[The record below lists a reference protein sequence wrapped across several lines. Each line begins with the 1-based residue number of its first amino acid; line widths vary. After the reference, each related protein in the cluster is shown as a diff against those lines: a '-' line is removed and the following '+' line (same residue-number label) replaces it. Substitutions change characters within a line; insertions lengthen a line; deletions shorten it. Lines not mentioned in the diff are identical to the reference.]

1 MDTSI
6 LAGFVDLNMILP
18 NLAIGWQ
25 LEAAKARRIADLYKR
40 LSDPADR
47 KEHSDTLT
55 PEGRAWI
62 TRADW
67 LEKRVAAAREGYVF
81 CDLADTEF
89 NDSKWAE
96 LITHARVQGRLV
108 EAWPLISPDGAGLTA
123 EARLGRD
130 PAPFGADLAGFKP
143 DLSWTR

>member
-25 LEAAKARRIADLYKR
+25 LEAAKARRIADMYKR

-47 KEHSDTLT
+47 KEHSDSIT
-55 PEGRAWI
+55 PEGRGWI
-62 TRADW
+62 ARADF
-67 LEKRVAAAREGYVF
+67 LEKRVAAARQGFVF
-81 CDLADTEF
+81 CDPADTEF
-89 NDSKWAE
+89 AESKWAE
-96 LITHARVQGRLV
+96 LIAHARSQGRVV
-108 EAWPLISPDGAGLTA
+108 EEWPLISPDGAGLTA
-123 EARLGRD
+123 EARLGRST
-130 PAPFGADLAGFKP
+130 AEFGPDLAGFRP